1 MNTPDTY
8 LHAGDV
14 IAYAGQICRVV
25 KVSESWATV
34 AIQRPAR
41 TFTTLWGKTVT
52 FQPKPKLEHISSN
65 SCVPII
71 ERKNP

>member
-1 MNTPDTY
+1 MTSDTY
-8 LHAGDV
+8 LHTGDV

-34 AIQRPAR
+34 AITRPAR

-52 FQPKPKLEHISSN
+52 LQPKPKLEHISSN
-65 SCVPII
+65 SCVPILNRI
-71 ERKNP
+71 AP

>member
-1 MNTPDTY
+1 MDSQHY
-8 LHAGDV
+8 LRPGDV
-14 IAYAGQICRVV
+14 IAYAGQVCCVV

-34 AIQRPAR
+34 AVQRPAR
-41 TFTTLWGKTVT
+41 TFTTIFGKTVKL
-52 FQPKPKLEHISSN
+52 QPKPKLVHISPD

>member
-1 MNTPDTY
+1 MTTDTY

-14 IAYAGQICRVV
+14 IAYAGQICTVLRVNECAAV
-25 KVSESWATV
+25 V
-34 AIQRPAR
+34 AVPRPAR

-52 FQPKPKLEHISSN
+52 LQPAPRHDWISAN

-71 ERKNP
+71 ERNSP